1 MSIDNFTYDDKNNI
15 PHIISQNYRQISC
28 LKYTKEKQVYVV
40 EDRKTGDKYILK
52 CALND
57 GAKFLETEYKFLLE
71 SDFDFLPIVVSG
83 EQIGDGFYMI
93 RKYFKGET
101 LESYVEKQGCL
112 SVKEALYVIEKIGD
126 FIKQLHKQEPPILHR
141 DIKPQ
146 NFLKTADGQYKIIDM
161 ETMKYYK
168 EATDFDTV
176 IIGTRMTAAPE
187 QFGYQKTSVK
197 TDIYSLGVLLVFLLT
212 GDYSLKKNLSDLPL
226 GLRKIIGKSTAFDPE
241 KRYETVESFQREI
254 RFYNRFKIRRN
265 TALTGVIILVMLLPL
280 GSYIYNLKD
289 IYETKHIN
297 DEQTITSNEAVEFVN
312 PKIEFAVRQYLGK
325 GSDEKILVAELEQ
338 IETLLLVGD
347 KIYDDWESYNEY
359 FKGKWY
365 EIGQMKEP
373 VDDFLLDDLKYFIN
387 LKELALDLQNV
398 DSLDGIE
405 NLPLKKISVAMNNL
419 TDVTPLTEIETLEI
433 IRITNNPIESL
444 EGFENLKNVEYLHV
458 MDTRIDDM
466 MPVVNYP
473 LKELNCSYS
482 QVANYTFLESLESL
496 RILCISGVS
505 KETIQYINTLV
516 DLNELTIVHSEIES
530 LSQLVNLTD
539 LTALDVSN
547 CTMLTTLEGVEN
559 FEKLQYI
566 AIVNTNISDITP
578 IKNLQNLYTFE
589 PSYAPITDFTPLLEC
604 PAFNNMYI
612 NRDLAGIAKE
622 QLKERRITYNI
633 VD

>member
-1 MSIDNFTYDDKNNI
+1 
-15 PHIISQNYRQISC
+15 
-28 LKYTKEKQVYVV
+28 
-40 EDRKTGDKYILK
+40 
-52 CALND
+52 
-57 GAKFLETEYKFLLE
+57 
-71 SDFDFLPIVVSG
+71 
-83 EQIGDGFYMI
+83 
-93 RKYFKGET
+93 
-101 LESYVEKQGCL
+101 
-112 SVKEALYVIEKIGD
+112 
-126 FIKQLHKQEPPILHR
+126 
-141 DIKPQ
+141 
-146 NFLKTADGQYKIIDM
+146 M
-161 ETMKYYK
+161 ETKL
-168 EATDFDTV
+168 
-176 IIGTRMTAAPE
+176 
-187 QFGYQKTSVK
+187 Q
-197 TDIYSLGVLLVFLLT
+197 
-212 GDYSLKKNLSDLPL
+212 NLSM
-226 GLRKIIGKSTAFDPE
+226 
-241 KRYETVESFQREI
+241 
-254 RFYNRFKIRRN
+254 FY
-265 TALTGVIILVMLLPL
+265 
-280 GSYIYNLKD
+280 
-289 IYETKHIN
+289 
-297 DEQTITSNEAVEFVN
+297 
-312 PKIEFAVRQYLGK
+312 
-325 GSDEKILVAELEQ
+325 
-338 IETLLLVGD
+338 
-347 KIYDDWESYNEY
+347 
-359 FKGKWY
+359 
-365 EIGQMKEP
+365 
-373 VDDFLLDDLKYFIN
+373 DLKYFIN
-387 LKELALDLQNV
+387 LKELVLDLQNV